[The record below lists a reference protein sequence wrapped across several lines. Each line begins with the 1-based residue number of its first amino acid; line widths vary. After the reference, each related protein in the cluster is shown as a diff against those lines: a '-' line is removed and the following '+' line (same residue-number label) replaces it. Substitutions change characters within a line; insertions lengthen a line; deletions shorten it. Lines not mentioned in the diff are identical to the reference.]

1 MVTLILLNPAL
12 DTPISYL
19 WGHDQYE
26 VCVDCVRARECR
38 TCDGETKTTFKLC
51 EVHRDID
58 EETYDVATLDDIR
71 DKIYPLYSS
80 LPGSNE
86 KRKSIL
92 KNLKVVTVSRPTP
105 FWRRRTPAIPN
116 NTTTIIINNNNNN
129 KEAEHDDDDDDPL
142 PIPIITYVHGKGC
155 IFSDS
160 PDVVIK
166 PAEFV
171 KAIDDLAKTRHDK
184 LTKILDE
191 RVSQPEHQPPVTDTG
206 KEGCAGGG
214 RAHAGSTS
222 SASLSSDTATTT
234 ATVSLSSGLSTCST
248 EDSKTNKKS
257 HTTVTTTSWEEEIGS
272 ESDYGHET
280 YYERRQAQE
289 AKEEAEVMALIA
301 RLAAE
306 ETTRRIRDEKARLE
320 ACMATSGLAKG
331 LYFKR
336 CNGMFRNALDD
347 ELLLPL
353 SPSTCTSTAPGV
365 DTSTARKG
373 IESIDVNKN
382 DSSKST
388 TTTLATDMVTTTTKT
403 IPPVSDGAGAGAGA
417 GECTL
422 SGAGY
427 SLLAHQENIHTFPAS
442 STTESDGDD
451 DDEDDEDDNDTFYDA
466 IERARANPQIFKF
479 ITPVLMSREALV
491 RDGKVEAGNLEKA
504 SWSFN
509 NLERRARRRR
519 RPPPP
524 SSHPPSAS
532 TK

>member
-1 MVTLILLNPAL
+1 MSGLEHVLYNLLRVSSRSLP
-12 DTPISYL
+12 D
-19 WGHDQYE
+19 
-26 VCVDCVRARECR
+26 RAWTNTHQRS
-38 TCDGETKTTFKLC
+38 
-51 EVHRDID
+51 D

-116 NTTTIIINNNNNN
+116 NTTTIIINNNN

-519 RPPPP
+519 RRPPP